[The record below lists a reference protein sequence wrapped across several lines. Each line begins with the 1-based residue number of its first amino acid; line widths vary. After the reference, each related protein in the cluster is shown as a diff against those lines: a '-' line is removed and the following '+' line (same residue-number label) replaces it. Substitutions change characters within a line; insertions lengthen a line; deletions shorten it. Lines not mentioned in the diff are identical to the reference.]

1 MIQIYT
7 DAAYHPVQK
16 TAGIGIVIDG
26 AQRYQYQYYL
36 TDVDDNHQAEFA
48 AAIIAMHHLKGIA
61 SPIELIQ
68 YQSDSQI
75 VIDSIHKR
83 YAKKERYER
92 LLENLLRY
100 IDAYSLFFAKW
111 VSERDN
117 RYADQLARQALHQA
131 KEAIPI
137 DQLWLRF
144 DCDQN

>member
-7 DAAYHPVQK
+7 DAAYHPIQK

-26 AQRYQYQYYL
+26 AQRYQFQYYL
-36 TDVDDNHQAEFA
+36 TDVEDNHQAEFV
-48 AAIIAMHHLKGIA
+48 AAILAMQHLKNLA
-61 SPIELIQ
+61 PSNKLIQ

-75 VIDSIHKR
+75 VIDSIHKC
-83 YAKKERYER
+83 YAKNERYER
-92 LLENLLRY
+92 LLEDLLRY

-117 RYADQLARQALHQA
+117 RYADQLARHALHQA

-137 DQLWLRF
+137 DQLCLRF